1 MVGQQSAKRRST
13 GDWHKAD
20 IKCALEKRGWSLRSL
35 AVHLGLHH
43 RTLNQAFQQSYP
55 ASERR
60 IADAIGIHPMVIW
73 PSRYNADGT
82 PNGTRGNPNWR
93 RRAPVGRN
101 PSTRLQPVHVKSAM
115 AR

>member
-1 MVGQQSAKRRST
+1 MVGQQSAKRRAT

-20 IKCALEKRGWSLRSL
+20 VKAALEKRGWSLRGL
-35 AVHLGLHH
+35 AAHLGLHH

-60 IADAIGIHPMVIW
+60 IADALGVHPMTIW
-73 PSRYNADGT
+73 PSRYNPDGT
-82 PNGTRGNPNWR
+82 PNGKRGNPNWGR
-93 RRAPVGRN
+93 RSPVCGK
-101 PSTRLQPVHVKSAM
+101 PSIRLQPGHVKSAR

>member
-1 MVGQQSAKRRST
+1 MVGHSNAKRLPAQ
-13 GDWHKAD
+13 DWHKAD
-20 IKCALEKRGWSLRSL
+20 IKSALEKSGWSLRKL
-35 AVHLGLHH
+35 AAHLGLHH

-60 IADAIGIHPMVIW
+60 IADAIGIHPMAIW

-82 PNGTRGNPNWR
+82 PNGKRGNPNWKR
-93 RRAPVGRN
+93 HAPVGRN
-101 PSTRLQPVHVKSAM
+101 PSTRLQPGHVKSAR